1 MLYWLQFG
9 ESEVSQGPL
18 LKSLKFAAGVGAR
31 DNFGFVSHMVFLRK
45 IAQMLHWLQF
55 RDNQGGL
62 LRSPFLTLR
71 PAACLAKHIKTGK
84 SLCICPNRKIM
95 ALRNL
100 IRFLIHFGM
109 CIAS

>member
-31 DNFGFVSHMVFLRK
+31 DNFGFVSHMVFFRK

-55 RDNQGGL
+55 RDIQGGL
-62 LRSPFLTLR
+62 LRSQFLTLR
-71 PAACLAKHIKTGK
+71 PAACKIDWQNILKRESRCVYVQIAK
-84 SLCICPNRKIM
+84 
-95 ALRNL
+95 
-100 IRFLIHFGM
+100 
-109 CIAS
+109 